1 MQKTGGTIQGIAIL
15 VGMIGILGILFTA
28 GVLTDSIYSSSARSS
43 VWITALIVV
52 VYHFISCTLLYAV
65 GKILEG
71 IGDMKDSIDNM
82 SRGNQVVTTPNK
94 KEKEEKLPTL

>member
-1 MQKTGGTIQGIAIL
+1 MQKTGGIIQGIAIL
-15 VGMIGILGILFTA
+15 VGIIGILGILIMAGSIPGSGSRYLSSYIWTTA
-28 GVLTDSIYSSSARSS
+28 TIMA
-43 VWITALIVV
+43 

-94 KEKEEKLPTL
+94 QEKEEKLPTL